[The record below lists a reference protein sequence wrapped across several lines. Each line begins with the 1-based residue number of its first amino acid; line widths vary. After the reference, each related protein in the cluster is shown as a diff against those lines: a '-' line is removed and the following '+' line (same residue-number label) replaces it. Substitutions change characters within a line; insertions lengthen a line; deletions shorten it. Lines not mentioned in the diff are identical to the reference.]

1 VSDLQEY
8 EDIVLGQYDAP
19 QSAQKVRLANARPAL
34 KRDIGRRVASL
45 QCSEEALYFVEC
57 LTMYP
62 FYVNHIITP
71 NVPRLVDWRKRD
83 RADGLDFPH
92 SDYPPIPC

>member
-1 VSDLQEY
+1 VRDIQKD
-8 EDIVLGQYDAP
+8 EDIALGQYDAP
-19 QSAQKVRLANARPAL
+19 QSAQKVRFANARPAL
-34 KRDIGRRVASL
+34 KSDIGRRVACL
-45 QCSEEALYFVEC
+45 QGTEEALYFVEC
-57 LTMYP
+57 LTMYA
-62 FYVNHIITP
+62 FNMDDIITP